1 MQARECGKITTTFDN
16 QGDDIMGMWI
26 GRNRKARVTYGF
38 DDIALVPGDITI
50 NPNEVDMSFQLGPH
64 KIAVPILASAM
75 DGVVD
80 VRFAVEMGKLG
91 GVAVLNLEGV
101 QTRYKDPSEILDKI
115 ASATKEE
122 ATHLTQQIYTEPIK
136 EELVAQRVKEIKKA
150 GVLAAV
156 SAIPQRAEK
165 FGAIAQAAGADIF
178 VVQSTVS
185 TARHISSEYKTLDI
199 AKFCKQMKIPVIIG
213 NTVTYSATLELMQCG
228 PAAILVGVG
237 PGAACTTRGVLGLG
251 VPQVTATV
259 DCAAARDYHFKQ
271 TGRYCA
277 IITDGGMSKGG
288 DICKAFACGADAVM
302 IGSAFARAKE
312 APGRGFHW
320 GMATP
325 HANLPRGTRVRV
337 GVTGTL
343 KQILFGPAELDDG
356 SQNLMGALATC
367 MGNVGKRT
375 IREFQETEIIIA
387 PAIKT
392 EGKVFQT
399 VQGVGMG
406 KG

>member
-1 MQARECGKITTTFDN
+1 
-16 QGDDIMGMWI
+16 MGMWI

-50 NPNEVDMSFQLGPH
+50 NPNEVDTSFQLGPH
-64 KIAVPILASAM
+64 KIRVPILASAM

-80 VRFAVEMGKLG
+80 VRFAIEMGKLG

-101 QTRYKDPSEILDKI
+101 QTRYKNPEEVLDKI
-115 ASATKEE
+115 VSASKEE
-122 ATHLTQQIYTEPIK
+122 ATHLLQRIYTEPVQEDLI
-136 EELVAQRVKEIKKA
+136 AARVKEIKDA

-156 SAIPQRAEK
+156 SSIPQRAER
-165 FGAIAQAAGADIF
+165 FGAIAHEAGVDIF

-185 TARHISSEYKTLDI
+185 TVRHISSEYKTLDM
-199 AKFCKQMKIPVIIG
+199 AAFCKRMKIPVVVG
-213 NTVTYSATLELMQCG
+213 NTVTLSATLELMQCG
-228 PAAILVGVG
+228 PSAVLIGVG

-271 TGRYCA
+271 SGKYVS

-312 APGRGFHW
+312 APGKGYHW

-325 HANLPRGTRVRV
+325 HANLPRGTRIRV
-337 GVTGTL
+337 GVTGSV

-367 MGNVGKRT
+367 MGSVGKRT
-375 IREFQETEIIIA
+375 VREFQETEIIIA
-387 PAIKT
+387 PAIRT

-406 KG
+406 K

>member
-1 MQARECGKITTTFDN
+1 
-16 QGDDIMGMWI
+16 MGMWI

-50 NPNEVDMSFQLGPH
+50 NPNEVDTTFQLGPH
-64 KIAVPILASAM
+64 KIKVPILASAM

-80 VRFAVEMGKLG
+80 VNFAVAMGKLG

-115 ASATKEE
+115 ANASKEE
-122 ATHLTQQIYTEPIK
+122 ATHLTQKIYTEPIK
-136 EELVAQRVKEIKKA
+136 EDLVAQRVKEIKQA
-150 GVLAAV
+150 GVICSV

-165 FGAIAQAAGADIF
+165 FGAIAQEAGGDIF

-185 TARHISSEYKTLDI
+185 TVRHISTEYKTLDI
-199 AKFCKQMKIPVIIG
+199 AKFCKKMKIPVIVG
-213 NTVTYSATLELMQCG
+213 NTVTYSATLELMQAG

-251 VPQVTATV
+251 VPQVTATA
-259 DCAAARDYHFKQ
+259 DCAAARDYYHKQ
-271 TGRYCA
+271 TGRYCP
-277 IITDGGMSKGG
+277 IITDGGMSRGG

-302 IGSAFARAKE
+302 IGSAFARCKE
-312 APGRGFHW
+312 APGRGYHW

-337 GVTGTL
+337 GVTGTV

-356 SQNLMGALATC
+356 SQNLMGALMTC
-367 MGNVGKRT
+367 MGNVGKKN
-375 IREFQETEIIIA
+375 IKEFQETEIIIA

-406 KG
+406 SK